1 MQNARFGNLLILLC
15 TASQAK
21 PQFAVSG
28 SSETPIPGVPG
39 LPKTRFCHI
48 YDRVSVPCERRYART
63 ALPRVGSRT
72 RRHPQADRRV
82 IARKSGVRCA
92 REPLANAGGSFRNET
107 SGAKKVKCFTLGL
120 KGGAF
125 GFSCSLRI
133 WKDSSKK
140 VSIFGTW
147 QLTLGIFTLVADSK
161 KLLLGGYDKGEGE

>member
-1 MQNARFGNLLILLC
+1 MPVLAIFASFCARHLRQNPSSQFLAVRKRLSRTSLDCQKPDSATYTAVFRCHARD
-15 TASQAK
+15 A
-21 PQFAVSG
+21 
-28 SSETPIPGVPG
+28 
-39 LPKTRFCHI
+39 H
-48 YDRVSVPCERRYART
+48 T

-107 SGAKKVKCFTLGL
+107 SGAKKAKCFTLGL

-125 GFSCSLRI
+125 RFSCSLRI